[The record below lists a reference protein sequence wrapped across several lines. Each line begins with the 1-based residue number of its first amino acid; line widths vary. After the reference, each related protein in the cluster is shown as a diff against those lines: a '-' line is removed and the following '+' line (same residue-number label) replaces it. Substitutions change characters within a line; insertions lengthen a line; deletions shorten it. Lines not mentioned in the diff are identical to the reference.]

1 MRVTG
6 SLLAAV
12 FPQLIC
18 DDVRLARSQTAKP
31 DSLTTN
37 YLARCIAKRETNYGV
52 RDSHHRLATIPG
64 LQLRRRS

>member
-1 MRVTG
+1 MRVIG
-6 SLLAAV
+6 SFLAAV

-37 YLARCIAKRETNYGV
+37 NLARCIAKKGQT
-52 RDSHHRLATIPG
+52 AAC
-64 LQLRRRS
+64 RSAVSGTAITV